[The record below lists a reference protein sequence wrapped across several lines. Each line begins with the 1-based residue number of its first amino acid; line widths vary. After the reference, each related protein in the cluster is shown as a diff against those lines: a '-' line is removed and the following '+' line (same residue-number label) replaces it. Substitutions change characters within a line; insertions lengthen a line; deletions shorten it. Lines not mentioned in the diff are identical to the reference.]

1 MTFSDFKLITKAGLA
16 MVSFGVL
23 GSLGFASVSQSVSW
37 TRTHTTSVID
47 HAGNVVTID
56 GVTIEKHSPNGNLV
70 WSVTLSSNDGF
81 DFSHRPI
88 FDAANNLYVDGFSDN
103 RTAVAAVTVVKISAA
118 GAISWNRKF
127 TVGGVNTS
135 EHMSEG
141 PLLIAPN
148 GSLYLIGHTGMAL
161 ATHYPTTLFRIN
173 ASTGAIQN
181 QRTVTDTIDVSR
193 GMVDTVLAAD
203 SSSNIYY
210 GHPGGLFSYN
220 ASLST
225 ERWNEAT
232 MTTPVRAIAVDS
244 WNNVYVTG
252 GIQLD
257 PEFSAFYVK
266 RINGATGTTV
276 WTTTMAPAFFGEA
289 YPGVTFSDNRNF
301 GGNAIAI
308 DSKGF
313 IWAAGHGFND
323 FADWNGGVVNR
334 YDPAHGTMVM
344 NHPYGNNFSG
354 SSVFALALDDKD
366 FAYAGGRVSAFNGSD
381 TVVGQADIISADDG
395 TVFSE
400 LLSVA
405 GGMANEVTQIAADK
419 SGRVVVSNV
428 SYDNVTTIHYIAGLV
443 TTGRVPNAIGTSGNG
458 KTKVLMDTWNHQNI
472 QLSTFS
478 AADVLQ
484 ANPTSYNYGTY
495 GRHDVALSCGP
506 DNNVRIL
513 QQLDFNGT
521 TSAAVSVIIRN
532 DAGAI
537 TTSSANNVTNLRAVK
552 IATGSDNKSY
562 ILLRSTTDGS
572 CQVWRMSATGVRET
586 TATFGA
592 QTDKI
597 PAAVAVD
604 GTSIVYLIWQG
615 LDGRVYPW
623 RLNTSLAVT
632 NQTAVL
638 DPGVINRLVDAG
650 VGLDHRLRLLCAQT
664 NGTGMLF
671 AMNSSGGVVGSA
683 LQSISSTF
691 SATNLSVGPDNRSHL
706 LWNDFERIDYGY
718 SLANSALA
726 LTNTLFFTLAPN

>member
-1 MTFSDFKLITKAGLA
+1 MTRSDFRLITKSVLA
-16 MVSFGVL
+16 AVSFGAL
-23 GSLGFASVSQSVSW
+23 SSLSFASVGQTVSW
-37 TRTHTTSVID
+37 TRTHTSSAID

-56 GVTIEKHSPNGNLV
+56 GVTIEKHNPAGNLV
-70 WSVTLSSNDGF
+70 WSVTLTTNEGF
-81 DFSHRPI
+81 DFSHHPV
-88 FDAANNLYVDGFSDN
+88 FDAANNLYIDGFLDDRN
-103 RTAVAAVTVVKISAA
+103 AVAAVTVVKISAG

-141 PLLIAPN
+141 PLLLAPN
-148 GSLYLIGHTGMAL
+148 GSLYLVGHTGMQL

-181 QRTVTDTIDVSR
+181 QRTVTDTIDVSLA
-193 GMVDTVLAAD
+193 MVDTVLAAD
-203 SSSNIYY
+203 SASNIYY

-220 ASLST
+220 ATLST
-225 ERWNEAT
+225 ERWNEST
-232 MTTPVRAIAVDS
+232 MTAPVRAIAVDA
-244 WNNVYVTG
+244 WNNIYVTG
-252 GIQLD
+252 GVQFD
-257 PEFSAFYVK
+257 SQFSSLYVK
-266 RINGATGTTV
+266 RINATSGATV
-276 WTTTMAPAFFGEA
+276 WTNTMSPAFYGDI
-289 YPGVTFSDNRNF
+289 YPGQGSFDNRTF
-301 GGNAIAI
+301 GGNAIGI

-313 IWAAGHGFND
+313 IWAGGHGFNVGANWD
-323 FADWNGGVVNR
+323 GGVVNR
-334 YDPAHGTMVM
+334 YDPAHGALIMSY
-344 NHPYGNNFSG
+344 PYGTNFAG
-354 SSVFALALDDKD
+354 GAVFALALDDKD
-366 FAYAGGRVSAFNGSD
+366 YAYAGGRISAFNGSD
-381 TVVGQADIISADDG
+381 TILGRAEIISPEGA

-400 LLSVA
+400 LLSIG
-405 GGMANEVTQIAADK
+405 GGMTDEVTQIAADK

-428 SYDNVTTIHYIAGLV
+428 SYDDFTTIHFVAELA
-443 TTGRVPNAIGTSGNG
+443 TTGRIPTAIGTSGNG

-478 AADVLQ
+478 ASDVLQ

-495 GRHDVALSCGP
+495 GRHDVAISCGP

-572 CQVWRMSATGVRET
+572 CQVWRMSAAGVREA

-592 QTDKI
+592 QTDKM
-597 PAAVAVD
+597 PAAIAVD

-632 NQTAVL
+632 NQTALL
-638 DPGVINRLVDAG
+638 DPGTINTLVDAG
-650 VGLDHRLRLLCAQT
+650 VGPDHRLRLFCS
-664 NGTGMLF
+664 GTGKLF
-671 AMNSSGGVVGSA
+671 ALNSSGGLVGSA
-683 LQSISSTF
+683 VQPVSGAF
-691 SATNLSVGPDNRSHL
+691 FAANLSVGPDNRSHL
-706 LWNDFERIDYGY
+706 LWNEFERVDYKY
-718 SLANSALA
+718 SLANAALS
-726 LTNTLFFTLAPN
+726 LTNDLTFSIAPN